1 MTGYT
6 IPYVSTRTRNGERTS
21 DIYSRLLGDRI
32 LYLGTPIDD
41 GVANAVIAQL
51 IHLESEA
58 PEAPVSLY
66 LNSPGGDAFA
76 GVAIYNA
83 LRRHKAT
90 VTVTVDGLACSP
102 PPRG

>member
-51 IHLESEA
+51 IHL
-58 PEAPVSLY
+58 
-66 LNSPGGDAFA
+66 
-76 GVAIYNA
+76 
-83 LRRHKAT
+83 
-90 VTVTVDGLACSP
+90 
-102 PPRG
+102 